1 MKLTSLTIVSHVTMF
16 LFFTASCDYVTVEY
30 KSLPLPVH
38 EKDIKPDTPVQL
50 GTIRAYFGDYY
61 KTFSQQIEKVQAVD
75 SFSNCYFF
83 GGCDNTLNQ
92 INLIRCDSEYTLAIY
107 IIGYPLDSIPTT
119 LPVPSEYGKYTEVQ
133 FYSFNSYS
141 WGKPGHYSL
150 DAFYGQ
156 SVLITDIKDDILT
169 GTFQGTLRS
178 STGEVTP
185 VTDGEFK
192 IRIFRKYMSC
202 GKDSTQ

>member
-1 MKLTSLTIVSHVTMF
+1 MKLPSLTKVLFVTIF
-16 LFFTASCDYVTVEY
+16 LLFITACDYVVVEY

-38 EKDIKPDTPVQL
+38 EKDKKPDTPVQL
-50 GTIRAYFGDYY
+50 GCIRAYFGDYY
-61 KTFSQQIEKVQAVD
+61 KTFTQHIEKVQPVD

-83 GGCDNTLNQ
+83 GGCDSTLNQ
-92 INLIRCDSEYTLAIY
+92 INLIRCDSEYILAIY
-107 IIGYPLDSIPTT
+107 IIGYPLDSIPTA

-133 FYSFNSYS
+133 FYSFGSYS
-141 WGKPGHYSL
+141 WGMPGHYSL

-185 VTDGEFK
+185 VTEGEFK

-202 GKDSTQ
+202 GKKNAQ

>member
-1 MKLTSLTIVSHVTMF
+1 MKPLSLAKVLPVTIF
-16 LFFTASCDYVTVEY
+16 LLLITACDYVVIEDI
-30 KSLPLPVH
+30 SHPLPVH
-38 EKDIKPDTPVQL
+38 EKDKKPDTPVQL
-50 GTIRAYFGDYY
+50 GCIRAYFGDYY
-61 KTFSQQIEKVQAVD
+61 KTFSQQIEKVQPVD

-83 GGCDNTLNQ
+83 GGCDSTLNQ
-92 INLIRCDSEYTLAIY
+92 INLIRGDSEYILAIY
-107 IIGYPLDSIPTT
+107 IIGYPLNSIPTA
-119 LPVPSEYGKYTEVQ
+119 LPVKSEYGKYTEIQ

-141 WGKPGHYSL
+141 WGMSGHYSL
-150 DAFYGQ
+150 AAFYGQ

-185 VTDGEFK
+185 VTEGEFK

-202 GKDSTQ
+202 GKDSVQ